1 MKFDDNELSNSIV
14 QLKMIELMVG
24 SQLNM
29 ESEKGKQ
36 LESLK
41 KIEELKD
48 GEIEVYSNYQTII
61 RNGIAIGAYDEEN
74 MPVAR
79 KTLELINEI
88 KKCIEIAYGSMKI
101 SIEYGDD
108 EENKKEEKIRIK
120 NVN

>member
-1 MKFDDNELSNSIV
+1 MKFDDNELLNSIV
-14 QLKMIELMVG
+14 QLKMVELMVG

-48 GEIEVYSNYQTII
+48 GEIEVYCNYQTII

-74 MPVAR
+74 MSVAR

-88 KKCIEIAYGSMKI
+88 K
-101 SIEYGDD
+101 
-108 EENKKEEKIRIK
+108 
-120 NVN
+120 NVLRSHTGA